1 MANLN
6 IKKTI
11 KLILIFILLQLS
23 CTSQNTTQKNFSS
36 TQTNE
41 HLYWGFPP
49 IDGQLIIREGYAL
62 LHDGNK
68 KVPLWVSYHL
78 TKEDLEGTTGR
89 TDNFRPDPKL
99 PEGKRA
105 ELSDYKGSGYDRGHM
120 APAGDM
126 KRSKKVMSESF
137 YLSNMCPQEAGLNR
151 YKWRILE
158 EKTRGFTLA
167 KGESWIITGPVFMDI
182 DGDGNK
188 DCLGK
193 IGTNKVWAPTHFY
206 KIIVTKNGEIKAISF
221 LMPNKKP
228 ARDIEDYQVPI
239 DSIEKITGLDF
250 LSELPDNIEN
260 VIEAKKPG
268 LAGFL
273 STATLSPILQK
284 EGTKQTG
291 SGGVY
296 HGNKKS
302 KVFHK
307 SSCRYYNC
315 KNCTKIFYSRKEAIH
330 AGYHPCKICNP

>member
-1 MANLN
+1 M
-6 IKKTI
+6 KKVI
-11 KLILIFILLQLS
+11 PVILISLFS
-23 CTSQNTTQKNFSS
+23 CTTQQTLQPDFSS

-41 HLYWGFPP
+41 HLYWGLPS
-49 IDGQLIIREGYAL
+49 IDGQVIIREGYAL

-78 TKEDLEGTTGR
+78 TKEDLQGTTGR
-89 TDNFRPDPKL
+89 TDNFRPDPEL

-105 ELSDYKGSGYDRGHM
+105 ELSDYKYSGYDRGHM

-158 EKTRGFTLA
+158 EKARNFTRA
-167 KGESWIITGPVFMDI
+167 KGESWIITGSVFMDI
-182 DGDGNK
+182 DRDGNK
-188 DCLGK
+188 DCLGR
-193 IGTNKVWAPTHFY
+193 IGTNRVWVPTHFY

-228 ARDIEDYQVPI
+228 AGDIEDYQVPV

-250 LSELPDNIEN
+250 LNELPDNIEN
-260 VIEAKKPG
+260 KIEAQRPS

-273 STATLSPILQK
+273 SAAAFSPTSIKK
-284 EGTKQTG
+284 EIKQSG
-291 SGGVY
+291 SGTVY
-296 HGNKKS
+296 HGNVKS
-302 KVFHK
+302 KVFHHPG
-307 SSCRYYNC
+307 CRWYNC
-315 KNCTKIFYSRKEAIH
+315 KNCTRVFYSREEAIN
-330 AGYHPCKICNP
+330 AAYRPCKICNP